1 MFSSL
6 SASNCRWRQH
16 YGCIKPRKPALD
28 LFESLLDPSEHLL
41 CRERSDISCHPTLM
55 GAPVPSVGVP
65 HGDGAQDD
73 DNLRHGWAHL
83 ACWLTNIHYCQ
94 ISLDWN
100 NCHLKPEWLSI
111 RCFFCCH
118 WICFQQQHLESCDGP
133 TVQIHDFYFSEGFF
147 FFSRLTYVGLW
158 RK

>member
-6 SASNCRWRQH
+6 SASNCWWRQH
-16 YGCIKPRKPALD
+16 YGCIKSRKRT
-28 LFESLLDPSEHLL
+28 SEHLL
-41 CRERSDISCHPTLM
+41 CRERLDISCHPTLT

-111 RCFFCCH
+111 C
-118 WICFQQQHLESCDGP
+118 
-133 TVQIHDFYFSEGFF
+133 F
-147 FFSRLTYVGLW
+147 FFSAAIESVFSSNILKAAMVPQSKSTIFTFLFFGGFFSVGLHMLACGES
-158 RK
+158 KQGK